1 MRLPLAGRSVPTP
14 LKNAAL
20 TAADAAGRV
29 GRRSRALPDFLIVG
43 AQRCGTTTLYKAL
56 MQHPQVF
63 GPTLRKGVHFFD
75 TAYGRGTDWYRS
87 RFPLRRTV
95 RAAAGGAGGVVGE
108 SSPYYLFH
116 PLCAERIAADLPEA
130 KVVVMLRDPVE
141 RAHSAHSHESARGY
155 ETEPF
160 ERALDLE
167 AERIAGEEE
176 RLAAAGPS
184 ERSFHHQ
191 HHAYVARGRYIDQL
205 LRLERH
211 VGRERMFVV
220 DAERFFADPDRHFP
234 ELEEFLGV
242 RHCPGVVFG
251 HHNARPRAELPERL
265 RRRLEEAFADSD
277 ERLAEWWGRT
287 PSWREPEGGRGS
299 RAQGRSEGKADSEEA
314 ADGASDATHGHGSG
328 DGSSN
333 GSSGEGTGDSGTSS
347 SPKYASERH

>member
-1 MRLPLAGRSVPTP
+1 MRLSMAGRTVPTP

-20 TAADAAGRV
+20 SAADLAGHV
-29 GRRSRALPDFLIVG
+29 SRRSRALPDFLIAG

-56 MQHPQVF
+56 MQHPQVL

-87 RFPLRRTV
+87 RFPMRRSV

-141 RAHSAHSHESARGY
+141 RAYSAHSHESARGY

-167 AERIAGEEE
+167 DERIAGEEE
-176 RLAAAGPS
+176 RLAADALA
-184 ERSFHHQ
+184 RSHHHQ

-220 DAERFFADPDRHFP
+220 DAERFFAEPERHFP

-265 RRRLEEAFADSD
+265 RRRLEDAFADSD

-287 PSWREPEGGRGS
+287 PSWREPGGGS
-299 RAQGRSEGKADSEEA
+299 EA
-314 ADGASDATHGHGSG
+314 ASAGRPLRLVDEE
-328 DGSSN
+328 
-333 GSSGEGTGDSGTSS
+333 SGEGGVPGGENAAPDSGTGDEGPDASAHARS
-347 SPKYASERH
+347 YASEPH